1 MSKFDNPSDHSQRK
15 LRAINYNNRAISE
28 MQRGKYELSIRQLS
42 RALQLFK
49 DLNTVY
55 NVQRPSSTE
64 NDMAPRE
71 ICDDLGRHLSGL
83 LCSDGGCDR
92 MKEGPYLFTRGLS
105 IPRRAAQSS
114 QSNVL
119 MIKVTMFNLGLSHQM
134 MAAQRSGA
142 EAGKYLDKAG
152 KLYQLCYQVKTQ
164 MHPEAQR
171 DFLLALINNLG
182 IVHFKMQETDHTLRC
197 FHGLITMVMY
207 ANATIVED
215 STYCNNYNIDHFLAN
230 AFNIVHK
237 HCLPASA
244 A

>member
-152 KLYQLCYQVKTQ
+152 RLYQLCDQIVSQT
-164 MHPEAQR
+164 HPEAQR
-171 DFLLALINNLG
+171 DLLLALVNNLG
-182 IVHFKMQETDHTLRC
+182 ILHLKMQETDQTVHC
-197 FHGLITMVMY
+197 FHGLITVVMC
-207 ANATIVED
+207 ANAIGD
-215 STYCNNYNIDHFLAN
+215 STYRNNYNIDHFLAN

-237 HCLPASA
+237 PCLPASA

>member
-1 MSKFDNPSDHSQRK
+1 MK

-28 MQRGKYELSIRQLS
+28 MQRGNYELSIRQLS

-49 DLNTVY
+49 DFSTVY
-55 NVQRPSSTE
+55 DVKKPFST
-64 NDMAPRE
+64 DIDVAPRE
-71 ICDDLGRHLSGL
+71 ICDDLGRHLSDL
-83 LCSDGGCDR
+83 LCSDGGCDQ
-92 MKEGPYLFTRGLS
+92 MKDGPYLFTRGLS

-119 MIKVTMFNLGLSHQM
+119 MIKVVMFNLGLSHQM

-142 EAGKYLDKAG
+142 VAGKYLDKAG
-152 KLYQLCYQVKTQ
+152 RLYQLCYQVKTQ
-164 MHPEAQR
+164 THLEAQR
-171 DFLLALINNLG
+171 DLLLALVNNLG
-182 IVHFKMQETDHTLRC
+182 IVHFKMQETDHTVRH

-207 ANATIVED
+207 ANATIVGD
-215 STYCNNYNIDHFLAN
+215 LTYRNNYNIDHFLAN

-237 HCLPASA
+237 PCLPASA